1 MSQRG
6 KQHSALEAENEL
18 LKAEN
23 NALREALEPFA
34 ELANA
39 ADLAWLAGEDGAII
53 GIGPRW
59 VTIADLRRAKAAME
73 KSQSWDIRAVPK
85 DDESPTPNVTRRPK
99 RRKRNRGDDE
109 TVGQLKLF

>member
-6 KQHSALEAENEL
+6 KIYSTLQEENEH

-23 NALREALEPFA
+23 ATLREALEPFA

-73 KSQSWDIRAVPK
+73 KSQSQDIRAVPRA
-85 DDESPTPNVTRRPK
+85 DESPIPNVPRRPK
-99 RRKRNRGDDE
+99 RRKQNKGDDE
-109 TVGQLKLF
+109 AVGQLKLF

>member
-6 KQHSALEAENEL
+6 KQHSALETENEL

-73 KSQSWDIRAVPK
+73 KSRAWDIRAVPK
-85 DDESPTPNVTRRPK
+85 DDKSPIPNLARRPK
-99 RRKRNRGDDE
+99 RRKQHEQDE
-109 TVGQLKLF
+109 TIGQLKLF

>member
-6 KQHSALEAENEL
+6 KTYSTLQEENEH

-23 NALREALEPFA
+23 ATLREALEPFA

-73 KSQSWDIRAVPK
+73 KSRSQDIRAVPK
-85 DDESPTPNVTRRPK
+85 DDESPVRKLIPRSK
-99 RRKRNRGDDE
+99 RRKQDKGGDE
-109 TVGQLKLF
+109 AIEQLKLF

>member
-6 KQHSALEAENEL
+6 KRYSTLQEENEH

-59 VTIADLRRAKAAME
+59 VTIADLRCAKAAME
-73 KSQSWDIRAVPK
+73 KSQSWEIRAVPK
-85 DDESPTPNVTRRPK
+85 DDESPKHNVPRRPK
-99 RRKRNRGDDE
+99 RRKQDKGSDE
-109 TVGQLKLF
+109 AVGQLKLF

>member
-6 KQHSALEAENEL
+6 KRYSTLQEENEH

-73 KSQSWDIRAVPK
+73 QSQSWDIRAVPK
-85 DDESPTPNVTRRPK
+85 DDESPKHNVPRRPK
-99 RRKRNRGDDE
+99 RRKQDKGSDE
-109 TVGQLKLF
+109 AVGQLKLF